1 MDWALGNTVET
12 ESESFEL
19 ESNSNSDSEDQDVEV
34 DSETAPAENSLIP
47 ATKEPAAAT
56 PSPSTM
62 TSLPPKPQKRSRKS
76 SSAASS
82 SRSRVR
88 SMQEIE
94 DLFNQRHL
102 EAGSQTQKI
111 LLEMTSKMK
120 TKFEKYFGSI
130 DDINQLLLVAL
141 VLNPC
146 YKLHY
151 FQHICETELHYD
163 SFRVKQKSDESRDLV
178 FKLTDLYAT
187 SMATKKAK
195 PSDKDAEK
203 SSTTSKSSSCG
214 SKTSSSL
221 TRKRAAM
228 QANWRQALEDSSQT
242 VVSHEVDRY
251 LLDPIEDPPE
261 GEDWK
266 LLDWWKLNGSKYP
279 NLQLVAKDVLA
290 IQVSTVA
297 SESCFST
304 SKRVIDPFRAS
315 LSPKTVE
322 ALICFQNWLRSESIQ
337 NLEYLPTIE
346 DILFYEK
353 VERDALKDTADSQHE
368 KAKQKQVKKGKKL
381 KVADQATK
389 QKGIIEAMTTNVKT
403 GLKIGSSATSSKK
416 KMKTTARSVGSSK
429 KTRKGIEIS
438 GSVSYFVNAG
448 GGVMC
453 ISVSLSWRKDFTSSS

>member
-34 DSETAPAENSLIP
+34 DSESAPAENSLIP
-47 ATKEPAAAT
+47 ATKEPVAAT

-82 SRSRVR
+82 SRSRER
-88 SMQEIE
+88 SMQFHDVTLRVSATNTPTAQKAFHDIVIIQQEIE

-102 EAGSQTQKI
+102 EGGSQTQKI
-111 LLEMTSKMK
+111 LLEMASKMK

-141 VLNPC
+141 VLDPR
-146 YKLHY
+146 YKLLY
-151 FQHICETELHYD
+151 FQHICETELRYD
-163 SFRVKQKSDESRDLV
+163 SFRVKQKSDELRDLV

-203 SSTTSKSSSCG
+203 SSTTSKSI
-214 SKTSSSL
+214 
-221 TRKRAAM
+221 
-228 QANWRQALEDSSQT
+228 
-242 VVSHEVDRY
+242 VSHEVDRY

-304 SKRVIDPFRAS
+304 SKRVIDPFRSS
-315 LSPKTVE
+315 LSPRTVE

-353 VERDALKDTADSQHE
+353 AEKDALKDTADSQHE
-368 KAKQKQVKKGKKL
+368 KAEQKQVKKGKKL
-381 KVADQATK
+381 KVAD
-389 QKGIIEAMTTNVKT
+389 
-403 GLKIGSSATSSKK
+403 
-416 KMKTTARSVGSSK
+416 
-429 KTRKGIEIS
+429 
-438 GSVSYFVNAG
+438 
-448 GGVMC
+448 
-453 ISVSLSWRKDFTSSS
+453 

>member
-1 MDWALGNTVET
+1 MA
-12 ESESFEL
+12 
-19 ESNSNSDSEDQDVEV
+19 
-34 DSETAPAENSLIP
+34 
-47 ATKEPAAAT
+47 
-56 PSPSTM
+56 
-62 TSLPPKPQKRSRKS
+62 
-76 SSAASS
+76 
-82 SRSRVR
+82 
-88 SMQEIE
+88 
-94 DLFNQRHL
+94 
-102 EAGSQTQKI
+102 
-111 LLEMTSKMK
+111 SKMK

-141 VLNPC
+141 VLDPR
-146 YKLHY
+146 YKLRY

-163 SFRVKQKSDESRDLV
+163 SFRVKQKSDELRDLV

-221 TRKRAAM
+221 TGKRAAM

-304 SKRVIDPFRAS
+304 SKRVIDPFRSS
-315 LSPKTVE
+315 LSPRTVE

-353 VERDALKDTADSQHE
+353 AER
-368 KAKQKQVKKGKKL
+368 
-381 KVADQATK
+381 
-389 QKGIIEAMTTNVKT
+389 GI
-403 GLKIGSSATSSKK
+403 
-416 KMKTTARSVGSSK
+416 
-429 KTRKGIEIS
+429 
-438 GSVSYFVNAG
+438 
-448 GGVMC
+448 
-453 ISVSLSWRKDFTSSS
+453 

>member
-1 MDWALGNTVET
+1 
-12 ESESFEL
+12 
-19 ESNSNSDSEDQDVEV
+19 
-34 DSETAPAENSLIP
+34 
-47 ATKEPAAAT
+47 
-56 PSPSTM
+56 M

-82 SRSRVR
+82 SGSRER
-88 SMQEIE
+88 SMVWEHYEKFERPVYEYKDGKKVLQFHDVTLRASATNTPTVQKVFHDIVIIQQEIE

-111 LLEMTSKMK
+111 LLEMASKMK

-141 VLNPC
+141 VLDPR
-146 YKLHY
+146 YKLRY

-163 SFRVKQKSDESRDLV
+163 SFRVKQKSDELRDLV
-178 FKLTDLYAT
+178 FKLIDLYAT

-266 LLDWWKLNGSKYP
+266 LLD
-279 NLQLVAKDVLA
+279 
-290 IQVSTVA
+290 
-297 SESCFST
+297 
-304 SKRVIDPFRAS
+304 
-315 LSPKTVE
+315 
-322 ALICFQNWLRSESIQ
+322 
-337 NLEYLPTIE
+337 
-346 DILFYEK
+346 
-353 VERDALKDTADSQHE
+353 
-368 KAKQKQVKKGKKL
+368 
-381 KVADQATK
+381 
-389 QKGIIEAMTTNVKT
+389 
-403 GLKIGSSATSSKK
+403 
-416 KMKTTARSVGSSK
+416 
-429 KTRKGIEIS
+429 
-438 GSVSYFVNAG
+438 
-448 GGVMC
+448 
-453 ISVSLSWRKDFTSSS
+453 

>member
-1 MDWALGNTVET
+1 MA
-12 ESESFEL
+12 
-19 ESNSNSDSEDQDVEV
+19 
-34 DSETAPAENSLIP
+34 
-47 ATKEPAAAT
+47 
-56 PSPSTM
+56 
-62 TSLPPKPQKRSRKS
+62 
-76 SSAASS
+76 
-82 SRSRVR
+82 
-88 SMQEIE
+88 
-94 DLFNQRHL
+94 
-102 EAGSQTQKI
+102 
-111 LLEMTSKMK
+111 SKMK

-141 VLNPC
+141 VLDPR
-146 YKLHY
+146 YKLRY

-163 SFRVKQKSDESRDLV
+163 SFRVKQKSDELRDLV

-221 TRKRAAM
+221 TGKRAAM

-242 VVSHEVDRY
+242 VVSHE
-251 LLDPIEDPPE
+251 
-261 GEDWK
+261 
-266 LLDWWKLNGSKYP
+266 LNGSKYP

-304 SKRVIDPFRAS
+304 SKRVIEPFRTS

-353 VERDALKDTADSQHE
+353 AERDALKDTADSQHG
-368 KAKQKQVKKGKKL
+368 KAEQKQVKKGKKL
-381 KVADQATK
+381 KGADQATK

-453 ISVSLSWRKDFTSSS
+453 ISVSLSWRKDFMDFEFMM